1 MNSNKVLSEDI
12 DVNINELDEKFKDCP
27 DILTKKLILKNG
39 IKGCFFYLKGFI
51 NFDLIQRDF
60 IKPILSIDIDN
71 ISDKEILDYLP
82 LFNTSL
88 GYDINILVT
97 SVLNGKTV
105 FLMDK
110 LNYAIICDLKEVEKR
125 SIKEPEGEKNVRGPY
140 VGFIENLDTN
150 ITLIRREIK
159 DNDLKFK
166 TVQVGSRTKQ
176 TVTIGYI
183 QGIANPKLL
192 NTLLT
197 KISKIDTDGLLAIGY
212 IEQYITDSP
221 NSPFPQYLPTERPD
235 KVIAALLE
243 GRFAILMDGTPFA
256 LIVPVSF
263 WSFFQAL
270 DDYSTKW
277 MIGSFFRLIRLF
289 SMIIA
294 VILPSIYISITSF
307 QYYLVPINLLEPL
320 AISRT
325 QVAFPPIVEALIM
338 EFTIEIIREA
348 SIRLPTYISTTIAVT
363 GGIIIGQAAVNAG
376 IVSSLFII
384 IVAVTAIA
392 SYVNPVYDF
401 GSALRLTRFMFLIL
415 ASFFGIIGVLI
426 STVLVIA
433 HLLSL
438 ESLGQPYLMP
448 IVPFKKRNIKDTII
462 RAPLDFMKII
472 PHISKP
478 LKKKRGGK

>member
-1 MNSNKVLSEDI
+1 
-12 DVNINELDEKFKDCP
+12 
-27 DILTKKLILKNG
+27 
-39 IKGCFFYLKGFI
+39 
-51 NFDLIQRDF
+51 
-60 IKPILSIDIDN
+60 
-71 ISDKEILDYLP
+71 
-82 LFNTSL
+82 
-88 GYDINILVT
+88 
-97 SVLNGKTV
+97 
-105 FLMDK
+105 
-110 LNYAIICDLKEVEKR
+110 
-125 SIKEPEGEKNVRGPY
+125 
-140 VGFIENLDTN
+140 
-150 ITLIRREIK
+150 
-159 DNDLKFK
+159 
-166 TVQVGSRTKQ
+166 
-176 TVTIGYI
+176 
-183 QGIANPKLL
+183 
-192 NTLLT
+192 
-197 KISKIDTDGLLAIGY
+197 
-212 IEQYITDSP
+212 
-221 NSPFPQYLPTERPD
+221 
-235 KVIAALLE
+235 
-243 GRFAILMDGTPFA
+243 
-256 LIVPVSF
+256 
-263 WSFFQAL
+263 
-270 DDYSTKW
+270 
-277 MIGSFFRLIRLF
+277 
-289 SMIIA
+289 MIIA

-401 GSALRLTRFMFLIL
+401 GSALRLIRFMFLIL

-448 IVPFKKRNIKDTII
+448 IIPFKKKNIKDTII
-462 RAPLDFMKII
+462 RAPLDFMKIM